1 MTWRTAALGL
11 IGTLLL
17 AACAILEDQ
26 PAPVEERP
34 ARVEGR
40 SVTDEDGAVPGQGL
54 IKPAAS
60 ADEAIA
66 IADDLSG
73 RGRWRDAL
81 DVIDAAALRF
91 PEDVVR
97 LDQAR
102 ERLQAQ
108 RQRAERLLED
118 QILVGDAEHQYAKIA
133 LLDKLS
139 VAKPDDLV
147 LASRRLF
154 AKELLAGKV
163 EDLTRCCEYHAST
176 NAALARR
183 CLRLAS
189 QLANTPELHQR
200 LSKVE
205 DRLAASEQL
214 AAERRRSGLEK
225 ERKLRAKVLLDAA
238 RAAIQAS
245 DYRRALDILDQVAEL
260 QPDDRELH
268 GLREE
273 AALMISPQVEALV
286 KLGDRLY
293 LDEQLDAAL
302 ATWRAAL
309 DLRPEDEDIQA
320 RIERA
325 ETVLNRL
332 DALRREQQGPE
343 KFE

>member
-1 MTWRTAALGL
+1 MTRRTAALGL
-11 IGTLLL
+11 IGGLLL
-17 AACAILEDQ
+17 AACAMVEDR

-34 ARVEGR
+34 PRVEGR
-40 SVTDEDGAVPGQGL
+40 SATDEGATASGQGL
-54 IKPAAS
+54 IKPPAS
-60 ADEAIA
+60 ADEAIG
-66 IADDLSG
+66 IAGDLAE
-73 RGRWRDAL
+73 RGRWQDAL

-91 PEDVVR
+91 PDDAR
-97 LDQAR
+97 LGEAR

-108 RQRAERLLED
+108 RLQTERLLED
-118 QILVGDAEHQYAKIA
+118 QILVGDAENQYAKIA
-133 LLDKLS
+133 LLEKLS
-139 VAKPDDLV
+139 AAKPDDLV

-154 AKELLAGKV
+154 SKEILAGKV

-176 NAALARR
+176 DAALARR

-189 QLANTPELHQR
+189 HLADTPELEQR
-200 LSKVE
+200 LAKVG
-205 DRLAASEQL
+205 DQLVASEQL
-214 AAERRRSGLEK
+214 AAERRRSSLKK
-225 ERKLRAKVLLDAA
+225 ERELRARVLLEAA
-238 RAAIQAS
+238 RAAIQAN

-273 AALMISPQVEALV
+273 ASLMISPQVEALV

-309 DLRPEDEDIQA
+309 DLRPEDEDIQS

-332 DALRREQQGPE
+332 GALRREQQGAE
-343 KFE
+343 KSQ

>member
-1 MTWRTAALGL
+1 MIWRTAALGV

-17 AACAILEDQ
+17 AACAIVEDQ

-34 ARVEGR
+34 GRLEDRSAADEGGAAR
-40 SVTDEDGAVPGQGL
+40 GQGL

-66 IADDLSG
+66 IAGDLSE
-73 RGRWRDAL
+73 RGRWQDAL
-81 DVIDAAALRF
+81 DVIDAAELRF
-91 PEDVVR
+91 PDDAQ
-97 LDQAR
+97 LDPAR

-108 RQRAERLLED
+108 RMQAERKLED
-118 QILVGDAEHQYAKIA
+118 QILVGDAENQYAKIS

-139 VAKPDDLV
+139 AARPDDLV

-154 AKELLAGKV
+154 AKEILAGKV

-176 NAALARR
+176 DAALARR

-189 QLANTPELHQR
+189 HLANTPELEQR
-200 LSKVE
+200 LAKVA
-205 DRLAASEQL
+205 DQLAASEQR

-225 ERKLRAKVLLDAA
+225 ERELRAKVLLDAA
-238 RAAIQAS
+238 RAAIQANE
-245 DYRRALDILDQVAEL
+245 YRRALDILDQVAEL

-273 AALMISPQVEALV
+273 ASLMISPQVEALV